1 MDEAGGKPPVLV
13 FCSRGRI
20 GRQVNCGRAGVPYM
34 EENRKQPVTFFYKPM
49 GEPEGEGRTLAFPH
63 HLSPNVDQR
72 QPRRTLTGNTKAKD
86 EINQHLLKSCCLV
99 PVLSG
104 RRSKIHQQDFA
115 WDFPGGPGVKTLC
128 FHCRGH
134 RFNPWLGN

>member
-1 MDEAGGKPPVLV
+1 
-13 FCSRGRI
+13 
-20 GRQVNCGRAGVPYM
+20 M
-34 EENRKQPVTFFYKPM
+34 EENRKEPVTFFYKPM

-63 HLSPNVDQR
+63 HLSPNVDQC
-72 QPRRTLTGNTKAKD
+72 QPRRTLNGNTKAKD

-115 WDFPGGPGVKTLC
+115 WDFPGGPAPSPATRGSRVRSIPVSEPIETLKK
-128 FHCRGH
+128 
-134 RFNPWLGN
+134 